1 MAIFDGSGFDAIR
14 QMQENMA
21 ARLANETKTDDK
33 IKIISVYD
41 NLVEGRNN
49 NKIQKEE
56 LIIVLQE
63 EGMGETEILSLMD
76 EMISDGIFEEVGIGY
91 IAKT

>member
-1 MAIFDGSGFDAIR
+1 MAIFDGSGFEAIR

-41 NLVEGRNN
+41 NLVEGRNSK
-49 NKIQKEE
+49 KIQKEE
-56 LIIVLQE
+56 LILSLQE
-63 EGMGETEILSLMD
+63 EGMGETEIMSLID
-76 EMISDGIFEEVGIGY
+76 ELINDGIFQEVGTGY
-91 IAKT
+91 IAKA

>member
-56 LIIVLQE
+56 LILVLQE

-76 EMISDGIFEEVGIGY
+76 EMISDGIFEEVGTGY